1 MNEWPPRAEP
11 ARLAPAAPEPTPEPS
26 SDAMPEPTTVPDKE
40 PVPDQRLDR
49 RAIRI
54 WRIGEAMG
62 WLVFLAFALAGLFAL
77 DRFTGF
83 PRWVTILVAVA
94 LVAWAVAVSYWVPVL
109 RWRSWRYRVGEV
121 EVDLERGYWTVVR
134 TRIPMARIQHV
145 DTTRSPLQRRYGLA
159 SVVLYT
165 AAGSNEIPAL
175 ADAVAES
182 VRFRIAAL
190 ANTRDDV

>member
-1 MNEWPPRAEP
+1 MNEWPQRPEP
-11 ARLAPAAPEPTPEPS
+11 APTATTPAQPPIDPPPADLLPVKTPGP
-26 SDAMPEPTTVPDKE
+26 E

-49 RAIRI
+49 RAIGI

-62 WLVFLAFALAGLFAL
+62 WGMFLVFTLPGLWAL
-77 DRFTGF
+77 DRFTDL
-83 PRWVTILVAVA
+83 PRWIVVLVGLVFVA
-94 LVAWAVAVSYWVPVL
+94 LAVGNVVFVPTL

-121 EVDLERGYWTVVR
+121 EVDLERGYWTIVR

-165 AAGSNEIPAL
+165 AAGANEIPAL

>member
-1 MNEWPPRAEP
+1 MNEWPPRVEP
-11 ARLAPAAPEPTPEPS
+11 ARPVTASPDPVPERTP
-26 SDAMPEPTTVPDKE
+26 DASAE

-62 WLVFLAFALAGLFAL
+62 WGVFLLFTLPGLWAL

-83 PRWVTILVAVA
+83 PRWVALLAGLLLIA
-94 LVAWAVAVSYWVPVL
+94 LVVANVVVVPTL

-121 EVDLERGYWTVVR
+121 EVDLERGYWTIVR

-145 DTTRSPLQRRYGLA
+145 DTRRSPLQRRYGLA

-165 AAGSNEIPAL
+165 AAGANEIPAL

>member
-1 MNEWPPRAEP
+1 MNESLPPPDPTLSQP
-11 ARLAPAAPEPTPEPS
+11 ATPELAPDP
-26 SDAMPEPTTVPDKE
+26 VPD

-49 RAIRI
+49 RAIGV
-54 WRIGEAMG
+54 WRVGELVG
-62 WLVFLAFALAGLFAL
+62 WGGFLVFALPGLWAI
-77 DRFTGF
+77 DRFTDI
-83 PRWVTILVAVA
+83 PRLLVILATLVLVGLAV
-94 LVAWAVAVSYWVPVL
+94 VSIVWVPTL

-121 EVDLERGYWTVVR
+121 EVDLERGYWTIVR

-165 AAGSNEIPAL
+165 AAGANEIPAL
-175 ADAVAES
+175 ADGVAES
-182 VRFRIAAL
+182 VRQRIASL

>member
-1 MNEWPPRAEP
+1 MNEWSPRAEVAPTVPP
-11 ARLAPAAPEPTPEPS
+11 AGPM
-26 SDAMPEPTTVPDKE
+26 SDAGDRTDPLADSG
-40 PVPDQRLDR
+40 PDQRLDR

-54 WRIGEAMG
+54 WRFGELVG
-62 WLVFLAFALAGLFAL
+62 WGGVLIVALPGLWAL
-77 DRFTGF
+77 DRFTAVS
-83 PRWVTILVAVA
+83 RWLVALAA
-94 LVAWAVAVSYWVPVL
+94 LGLVVLAAVSVVVVPSL

-165 AAGSNEIPAL
+165 AAGASEIPAL
-175 ADAVAES
+175 ADGVAEA
-182 VRFRIAAL
+182 VRSRIASL
-190 ANTRDDV
+190 ANSRDDV

>member
-1 MNEWPPRAEP
+1 MNEPLPPPETTSP
-11 ARLAPAAPEPTPEPS
+11 APAP
-26 SDAMPEPTTVPDKE
+26 PDPVTD

-49 RAIRI
+49 RAIRV
-54 WRIGEAMG
+54 WQLGEVVG
-62 WLVFLAFALAGLFAL
+62 WGGFLVFALPGLWAI
-77 DRFTGF
+77 DRFTGI
-83 PRWVTILVAVA
+83 PRLLVILATVVLVGFA
-94 LVAWAVAVSYWVPVL
+94 LASIVWVPTL

-121 EVDLERGYWTVVR
+121 EVDLERGYWTIVR

-165 AAGSNEIPAL
+165 AAGANEIPAL
-175 ADAVAES
+175 ADGVAES
-182 VRFRIAAL
+182 VRQRIASL

>member
-1 MNEWPPRAEP
+1 MS
-11 ARLAPAAPEPTPEPS
+11 T
-26 SDAMPEPTTVPDKE
+26 AMPDPMPVGTPIVTPDTGCG

-62 WLVFLAFALAGLFAL
+62 WGVFLLFTLPGVWAL

-83 PRWVTILVAVA
+83 PRWLAVVVGLA
-94 LVAWAVAVSYWVPVL
+94 LVALAATNVVVVPTL
-109 RWRSWRYRVGEV
+109 RWRSWRYRIGEV
-121 EVDLERGYWTVVR
+121 EVDLERGYWTIVR

-145 DTTRSPLQRRYGLA
+145 DTTRSPLQRHYGLA

-165 AAGSNEIPAL
+165 AAGANEIPAL